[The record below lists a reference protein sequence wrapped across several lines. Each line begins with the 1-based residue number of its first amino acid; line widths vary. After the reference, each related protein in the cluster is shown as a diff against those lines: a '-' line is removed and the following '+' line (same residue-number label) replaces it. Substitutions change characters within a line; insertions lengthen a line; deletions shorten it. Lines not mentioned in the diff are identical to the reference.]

1 MKTEMLE
8 TIDENQLNE
17 VAGGISREQI
27 GQLIELGIKTRKE
40 VLTNTFGTL
49 SRVFGTLQS
58 IVSGK

>member
-27 GQLIELGIKTRKE
+27 GKLIELGIATRKE

-49 SRVFGTLQS
+49 SRVFGSLQS
-58 IVSGK
+58 IVAGK